1 MVTFQPNP
9 NMPLE
14 EANAVIIDFLSQPND
29 YAEEIPHEQ
38 LQRVIDAVLSIKKIR
53 SGNPN
58 YDRITAVNF
67 LRNRDRDEVQ
77 LGGDECARA
86 KNDKMYLTEDH
97 LYQSPF
103 RYSLVSLIF
112 HESEHNMQ
120 YFREIDNPCSDFS
133 RKPELASPANVGA
146 FKSAMLSIAKASSDP
161 AMFRALVNVF
171 ESDYYG
177 QQREIE
183 AYGVQGDYMNEIL
196 RELSAVMGNGDY
208 EARET
213 LETYKHIHS
222 KYLPTG
228 RESRGKRDSAAWLK
242 GRQLIDSY
250 MAQKLDFLSAVSA
263 GKYEGTLRDG
273 DIITA
278 VSGVIAGL
286 HYSYNPETARQILD
300 YVYGMPEDTFDNMS
314 NKAMAINSL
323 ITATE
328 TPVDME
334 MMSTLGGLFARLA
347 DHPENGKVVGRDRN
361 MTYSREKF
369 YTDYA
374 FYSRDILD
382 NAYGAGPRKV
392 KSLR

>member
-1 MVTFQPNP
+1 MVTFRPNP
-9 NMPLE
+9 NMSLE
-14 EANAVIIDFLSQPND
+14 EANAVVIDFLSAPND
-29 YAEEIPHEQ
+29 HAEKIPHDQ
-38 LQRVIDAVLSIKKIR
+38 LQRVIDAVLSIKKIK
-53 SGNPN
+53 SGNSN

-67 LRNRDRDEVQ
+67 LRNRDKDEVQ

-97 LYQSPF
+97 LYQSPY

-120 YFREIDNPCSDFS
+120 YFNEIDNPCSDFS

-146 FKSAMLSIAKASSDP
+146 FKSTLLSMAKGSNDP

-183 AYGVQGDYMNEIL
+183 AYGVQGDYMNDIL
-196 RELSAVMGNGDY
+196 RELTAVMGKGDY
-208 EARET
+208 DTRET
-213 LETYKHIHS
+213 LETYEQIHS
-222 KYLPTG
+222 RYLPVG
-228 RESRGKRDSAAWLK
+228 RESRGKRDSVSWLK
-242 GRQLIDSY
+242 GRQLIDTFV
-250 MAQKLDFLSAVSA
+250 AQKLDFLNAVNA
-263 GKYEGTLRDG
+263 GKYEGTLREG
-273 DIITA
+273 DIIQA
-278 VSGVIAGL
+278 VSGVISGL

-300 YVYGMPEDTFDNMS
+300 YVYSMPEDTFDNMS

-334 MMSTLGGLFARLA
+334 MMGTLGGLFARLA
-347 DHPENGKVVGRDRN
+347 EHPENGQVVGGERN

-369 YTDYA
+369 YSDYA

>member
-1 MVTFQPNP
+1 MVTFKPNP
-9 NMPLE
+9 NMSLE

-29 YAEEIPHEQ
+29 HAEEIPHEQ
-38 LQRVIDAVLSIKKIR
+38 LQSVIDAVLSIKKIK

-58 YDRITAVNF
+58 YDRISAVSF
-67 LRNRDRDEVQ
+67 LRNRDHDEVQ

-97 LYQSPF
+97 LYQSPY
-103 RYSLVSLIF
+103 RYSLISLIF

-120 YFREIDNPCSDFS
+120 YFKEIDNPCSDFS
-133 RKPELASPANVGA
+133 RKPELASPANVGT
-146 FKSAMLSIAKASSDP
+146 FKSTMLSIAKGSNDP
-161 AMFRALVNVF
+161 AMFRVLVNVF

-183 AYGVQGDYMNEIL
+183 AYGVQGEYMNGIL
-196 RELSAVMGNGDY
+196 RELASIMGKGDY
-208 EARET
+208 ETRET
-213 LETYKHIHS
+213 LESYERIHS

-228 RESRGKRDSAAWLK
+228 RESRGKRDSVAWLK
-242 GRQLIDSY
+242 GRQLIDNF
-250 MAQKLDFLSAVSA
+250 MAQKLDFLTAVSA
-263 GKYEGTLRDG
+263 GKYEGTLREG

-278 VSGVIAGL
+278 VSGIIAGL
-286 HYSYNPETARQILD
+286 HYSYNPDTARQILD
-300 YVYGMPEDTFDNMS
+300 YVYNMPEDTFTNMS

-328 TPVDME
+328 TPVDMD
-334 MMSTLGGLFARLA
+334 MMCTLGGLFARLA
-347 DHPENGKVVGRDRN
+347 EHPDNGKIDGRERN

-369 YTDYA
+369 YADYA

-382 NAYGAGPRKV
+382 AAYGGASHKKV
-392 KSLR
+392 KTL